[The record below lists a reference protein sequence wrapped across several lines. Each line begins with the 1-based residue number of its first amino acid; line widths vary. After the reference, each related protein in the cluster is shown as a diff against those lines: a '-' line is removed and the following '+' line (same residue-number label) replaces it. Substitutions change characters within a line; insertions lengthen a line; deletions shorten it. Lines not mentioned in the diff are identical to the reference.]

1 MTICYRPI
9 TSNYNHNNITIQTMN
24 TIKRILT
31 YTLTSI
37 AVVAI
42 FTSCSNSKSYANML
56 VDENKAI
63 NLYLS
68 DFQVENS
75 IPADTVFE
83 EGPDAPFYRLDDDGN
98 LFMQVIR
105 SGDRKNNR
113 VTDDQLIF
121 FRFTRYNLT
130 YFYKYD
136 EMVGEGNANDMNYSP
151 TSFRY
156 NNTTLSSTT
165 QYGTGIQEPLK
176 YLGIDCEV
184 NLIVKSQYGF
194 TSEIANVSPYLYNL
208 RYFIPLSN

>member
-1 MTICYRPI
+1 MKVL
-9 TSNYNHNNITIQTMN
+9 S
-24 TIKRILT
+24 KILT
-31 YTLTSI
+31 YTILLA
-37 AVVAI
+37 AVAVTAS
-42 FTSCSNSKSYANML
+42 SCSNSKSYANRL

-68 DFQVENS
+68 DFKVENS
-75 IPADTVFE
+75 IPADTIFE
-83 EGPDAPFYRLDDDGN
+83 TGADAPFYRLDDEGN
-98 LFMQVIR
+98 LYMQVIR
-105 SGDRKNNR
+105 PGDRKNNR
-113 VTDDQLIF
+113 VSDDQLIY

-130 YFYKYD
+130 YLYKYD
-136 EMVGEGNANDMNYSP
+136 EMVGEGNAIDINYSP
-151 TSFRY
+151 TSFRF

-208 RYFIPLSN
+208 RYFVPLSN

>member
-1 MTICYRPI
+1 MKLF
-9 TSNYNHNNITIQTMN
+9 SNVYLYILAACASIIAFSSCNNS
-24 TIKRILT
+24 R
-31 YTLTSI
+31 
-37 AVVAI
+37 
-42 FTSCSNSKSYANML
+42 SYASLL

-68 DFQVENS
+68 DYRVENS
-75 IPADTVFE
+75 IPADTVFI
-83 EGPDAPFYRLDDDGN
+83 EGPDAPFYRLDDEGN

-130 YFYKYD
+130 YLYKYD
-136 EMVGEGNANDMNYSP
+136 EMVAEGNAIDINYSP
-151 TSFRY
+151 TSFRF
-156 NNTTLSSTT
+156 NNTTLQSTT

-194 TSEIANVSPYLYNL
+194 SSEIASVNPYLYNL
-208 RYFIPLSN
+208 RYFVPLSN

>member
-1 MTICYRPI
+1 
-9 TSNYNHNNITIQTMN
+9 MN
-24 TIKRILT
+24 LLRN
-31 YTLTSI
+31 TLTQI
-37 AVVAI
+37 LLLAVAI
-42 FTSCSNSKSYANML
+42 AALSSCSNSKSYANRL

-68 DFQVENS
+68 DFKVENS
-75 IPADTVFE
+75 IPADTAFLT
-83 EGPDAPFYRLDDDGN
+83 GADAPFYRLDDEGN

-105 SGDRKNNR
+105 PGDRENNQ

-130 YFYKYD
+130 YFFKYD
-136 EMVGEGNANDMNYSP
+136 EMVGEGNAIDINYSP
-151 TSFRY
+151 TSFRF
-156 NNTTLSSTT
+156 NNTTLSSST

-194 TSEIANVSPYLYNL
+194 TSEIANVSPYLYHL
-208 RYFIPLSN
+208 RYFVPLSN

>member
-1 MTICYRPI
+1 MKVL
-9 TSNYNHNNITIQTMN
+9 S
-24 TIKRILT
+24 KILT
-31 YTLTSI
+31 YTLLLAAI
-37 AVVAI
+37 AVTVS
-42 FTSCSNSKSYANML
+42 SCSNSKSYANRL

-68 DFQVENS
+68 DFRVENS

-83 EGPDAPFYRLDDDGN
+83 TGADAPFYRLDDEGN

-105 SGDRKNNR
+105 PGDRKNNR
-113 VTDDQLIF
+113 VSDDQLIF

-130 YFYKYD
+130 YLYKYD
-136 EMVGEGNANDMNYSP
+136 EMVGEGNAIDINYNP
-151 TSFRY
+151 TSFRF

-194 TSEIANVSPYLYNL
+194 TSEIANVSPYLYHL
-208 RYFIPLSN
+208 RYFVPMSN